1 MEKTT
6 LVLLL
11 LVPLMV
17 WRIYSRLKRLMS
29 RTQLHLWRAYAAAV
43 LLPLILG
50 VLAAQS
56 LAAPLTLGALALGA
70 VIGIALG
77 LWSMK
82 LSRLENTAEG
92 FFYTPSMHIGLVVSM
107 VCVGRL
113 LYRGFDLYLQM
124 HNGMPVPPSNAP
136 LSPLTALPLANVF
149 CYYASYAVQLIRW
162 RRSQQPVAP
171 LGLDL
176 PLPPL

>member
-17 WRIYSRLKRLMS
+17 WRIYSRLKRLMT

-43 LLPLILG
+43 VLPLALG
-50 VLAAQS
+50 GMAANA
-56 LAAPLTLGALALGA
+56 LGTPLVLGALALGA
-70 VIGIALG
+70 AAGVGLG

-92 FFYTPSMHIGLVVSM
+92 FFYTPNLHIGLVVSM
-107 VCVGRL
+107 LFIGRL
-113 LYRGFDLYLQM
+113 LYRGFELYLQM
-124 HNGMPVPPSNAP
+124 HSGDPVPPNTSQ
-136 LSPLTALPLANVF
+136 LTPLTALLLAIVLG
-149 CYYASYAVQLIRW
+149 YYASYAVQLIRW
-162 RRSQQPVAP
+162 RRGQQPVTP
-171 LGLDL
+171 IGLDL